1 MKRSII
7 HVDMDAFFA
16 SVEQMD
22 NPGFKGKPV
31 IVGGVSGRGVVST
44 ASYEARSYGVHSA
57 MPMFQARALCPDGI
71 FLPVR
76 HERYKEVSNA
86 VFEILGRYTHIIE
99 PLSID
104 EAFLDVTGQDA
115 VRVARSIKQEV
126 KDKTSLTISAGVSY
140 NKFLAKLASDW
151 NKPDGLMVI
160 TEDMVPDILRPLPV
174 RKVYGIGE
182 KSAFRLNSIGV
193 YTIDD
198 LLMLTREQ
206 LINLFGRFGSTIY
219 DMIRGIDNRPVET
232 VNETKSIGRET
243 TLDKDTVDRSELK
256 GYIRDFCE
264 EVAQSLKRHGLYT
277 KTVTVKYKTEDFKS
291 YTRSRTA
298 DRFMSDEK
306 DITGLAMAIID
317 SLTINE
323 PIRLIGVSVSNLTE
337 EAPVQLSIFDM
348 KYDMRIDKV
357 IKDINQRFQKEVIF
371 PGRRLKG
378 PK

>member
-22 NPGFKGKPV
+22 NPELKGKPV
-31 IVGGVSGRGVVST
+31 IVGGISGRGVVST
-44 ASYEARSYGVHSA
+44 ASYEARKFGVHSA
-57 MPMFQARALCPDGI
+57 MPMFQARTLCPDGI
-71 FLPVR
+71 FLQVR
-76 HERYKEVSNA
+76 HGRYKEVSNEI
-86 VFEILGRYTHIIE
+86 FEILGRYTNIIE

-115 VRVARSIKQEV
+115 VNVARSIKREV
-126 KDKTSLTISAGVSY
+126 REKTSLTISAGISY

-160 TEDMVPDILRPLPV
+160 TEDMVPDILKPLPV

-182 KSAFRLNSIGV
+182 KSASKLNGIGI
-193 YTIDD
+193 YTVDD

-206 LINLFGRFGSTIY
+206 LMNLFGKFGSTIY

-243 TLDKDTVDRSELK
+243 TLEKDTMDKSELK
-256 GYIRDFCE
+256 GYVRDFCI
-264 EVAQSLKRHGLYT
+264 EVAESLKRHHLYA
-277 KTVTVKYKTEDFKS
+277 KTVTVKYKTADFKS

-298 DRFMSDEK
+298 DKLMSDEK
-306 DITGLAMAIID
+306 DIASLAMAIID

-348 KYDMRIDKV
+348 KYDTRIDRV
-357 IKDINQRFQKEVIF
+357 IKEINQRFQKEVIF
-371 PGRRLKG
+371 PGKRLK
-378 PK
+378 KE